1 MRYHRVRIH
10 TVDDPQ
16 YRAYIAKIMASK
28 ANHKATRPASNRSLF
43 GGEAEQIVRDWLAQF
58 HPLSDRRYVEY
69 DERMGKQLQ
78 RKYRELD
85 AVFEYDAQHYHVFEV
100 KATSQ
105 VRSIGRGLRQLS
117 ETHSILRTVVPH
129 VARTLILIDTG
140 IINDEEVVALMQSDE
155 APFHAPATIRSF
167 FAENNHIPLYDSAD
181 YQPDRQVAVSV
192 VRFPLADICALA
204 EAQGIEL
211 HLDWSDEDEEPEEIE
226 APPPATYTSHDQSD
240 ASDDDNPFAAALRRA
255 MDQSS

>member
-43 GGEAEQIVRDWLAQF
+43 GGEAEIIVRTWLAQF
-58 HPLSDRRYVEY
+58 HLLSEGRYVEY
-69 DERMGKQLQ
+69 DERIGKQLQ
-78 RKYRELD
+78 RKHRELD
-85 AVFEYDAQHYHVFEV
+85 AVFAYDAQHYHAFEI

-117 ETHSILRTVVPH
+117 ETHSILRTIIPH

-140 IINDEEVVALMQSDE
+140 IISDEEVVALMQSDQ

-167 FAENNHIPLYDSAD
+167 FVENNHIPLCDHLD
-181 YQPDRQVAVSV
+181 YQPDRHLDVNV
-192 VRFPLADICALA
+192 VRFPLANICSLA
-204 EAQGIEL
+204 TAQGIEL
-211 HLDWSDEDEEPEEIE
+211 HLDWSDEDEDHEERE
-226 APPPATYTSHDQSD
+226 PPAPTTYSAHDQSD
-240 ASDDDNPFAAALRRA
+240 TDNDTNPFATALRRA
-255 MDQSS
+255 MDQS

>member
-1 MRYHRVRIH
+1 
-10 TVDDPQ
+10 
-16 YRAYIAKIMASK
+16 MAC
-28 ANHKATRPASNRSLF
+28 
-43 GGEAEQIVRDWLAQF
+43 QF

-69 DERMGKQLQ
+69 DERIGKQLQ

-85 AVFEYDAQHYHVFEV
+85 AVYEYDAQHYHVFEV

-117 ETHSILRTVVPH
+117 ETHNILRTVVPH

-140 IINDEEVVALMQSDE
+140 IISDEEVVALMQSDE
-155 APFHAPATIRSF
+155 APFHTPATIRSF
-167 FAENNHIPLYDSAD
+167 FTENNHIPLYDSAD

-192 VRFPLADICALA
+192 VRFPLVDICALA
-204 EAQGIEL
+204 EAQGMEL

-226 APPPATYTSHDQSD
+226 TPATTYSSHDQSD
-240 ASDDDNPFAAALRRA
+240 TNDDDNPFAAALRRA
-255 MDQSS
+255 MNQS

>member
-10 TVDDPQ
+10 AVADPQ

-43 GGEAEQIVRDWLAQF
+43 GGEAELIVREWLVQF

-140 IINDEEVVALMQSDE
+140 IISDEEVVALMQSDE

-167 FAENNHIPLYDSAD
+167 FVENNHIPLADSAD
-181 YQPDRQVAVSV
+181 YQPDRQIAVSV

-204 EAQGIEL
+204 TAQGIEL
-211 HLDWSDEDEEPEEIE
+211 HLDWSDEDEEPEEVE
-226 APPPATYTSHDQSD
+226 TPAPTTYTSHDASD
-240 ASDDDNPFAAALRRA
+240 TSDDDNPFAAALRRA
-255 MDQSS
+255 MDQS

>member
-10 TVDDPQ
+10 AVDDPQ

-28 ANHKATRPASNRSLF
+28 VNHKATRPASNRSLF
-43 GGEAEQIVRDWLAQF
+43 GGEAEQIVREWLAQF

-85 AVFEYDAQHYHVFEV
+85 AVYEYDAQHYHVFEV

-140 IINDEEVVALMQSDE
+140 IISDEEVVALMQSDE

-167 FAENNHIPLYDSAD
+167 FAENNHIPLYDSVD
-181 YQPDRQVAVSV
+181 YQPDRQIAVSV

-211 HLDWSDEDEEPEEIE
+211 HLDWSDEDEDPEEVE
-226 APPPATYTSHDQSD
+226 TPTPTTYTSHDTSD
-240 ASDDDNPFAAALRRA
+240 TSDDDNPFAAALRRA
-255 MDQSS
+255 MDQT

>member
-1 MRYHRVRIH
+1 MRFHRVRIH

-16 YRAYIAKIMASK
+16 YRAYIGKIMASK
-28 ANHKATRPASNRSLF
+28 ANHKASRPASNRSLF
-43 GGEAEQIVRDWLAQF
+43 GGEAEQIVRTWLAQF
-58 HPLSDRRYVEY
+58 HLLSERRYVEY
-69 DERMGKQLQ
+69 DERVGKQLQ

-85 AVFEYDAQHYHVFEV
+85 ALYEYDAQHCHVFEV

-117 ETHSILRTVVPH
+117 ESHTILRTVIPH

-140 IINDEEVVALMQSDE
+140 IISDEAVVALMQSDE
-155 APFHAPATIRSF
+155 APFHPPATIRSF

-204 EAQGIEL
+204 AAHGMEL
-211 HLDWSDEDEEPEEIE
+211 HLDWSDEDEEPEEVE
-226 APPPATYTSHDQSD
+226 PPPPTSYTAHD
-240 ASDDDNPFAAALRRA
+240 ASDDNDDDNPFAAALRRA
-255 MDQSS
+255 MGQA